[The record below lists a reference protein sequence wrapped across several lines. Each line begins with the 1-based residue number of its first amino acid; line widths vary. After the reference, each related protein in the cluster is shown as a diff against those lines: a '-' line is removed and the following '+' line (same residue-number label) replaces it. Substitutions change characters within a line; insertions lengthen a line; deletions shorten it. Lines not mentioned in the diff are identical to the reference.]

1 MDLRRTQGDEN
12 RSQAGSDLVIPSAAE
27 GPAFFLIYATA
38 RIAAEMRIRPAVV
51 FFTTQAS

>member
-38 RIAAEMRIRPAVV
+38 EMRIRPAVV